1 MAKDA
6 PASSLAR
13 KVQIEVFGADL
24 DGYQFIE
31 QTRTLTITRDG
42 ATIPLANKLAPE
54 SELIVRNPESNQEAV
69 ARVVDLVRDEVYVRV
84 YGIAFVDPSVNL
96 WQVELPEI
104 QSKESKLMQCS
115 RCHTVEDV
123 SLSEIETEVFA
134 AKQSLTR
141 RCKCSDS
148 STIWKQA
155 DSRAAARMAEERE
168 ANDRKRKSPAI
179 VEAVAPVP
187 NERRKQKRTAMKTT
201 ACIRCYGGEEIV
213 ECEDVSRGG
222 FRFKSREG
230 YPTGSPIQA
239 AVLYTKSSG
248 DLFVAARI
256 VYKQKLDSGFYSHG
270 VAFATSTERP

>member
-1 MAKDA
+1 MAKDSS
-6 PASSLAR
+6 ASSLAR
-13 KVQIEVFGADL
+13 KVQIEVFGTDL

-54 SELIVRNPESNQEAV
+54 SELIVRNPKSNQEAV

-104 QSKESKLMQCS
+104 RSKESMLMQCS
-115 RCHTVEDV
+115 RCHLVEDV
-123 SLSEIETEVFA
+123 LLSEIETEVFE

-141 RCKCSDS
+141 QCKCSDS

-155 DSRAAARMAEERE
+155 DGSAAARMAEARE
-168 ANDRKRKSPAI
+168 ANDRKQKSPAI
-179 VEAVAPVP
+179 VQTVAPVRS
-187 NERRKQKRTAMKTT
+187 ERRKQKRTAMKTT
-201 ACIRCYGGEEIV
+201 ACIRCYGGEEVV

-222 FRFKSREG
+222 FRFKSREA

-239 AVLYTKSSG
+239 AILYTKSSG

-256 VYKQKLDSGFYSHG
+256 VYKQKLDNGSYSHG
-270 VAFATSTERP
+270 VAFATSIERP

>member
-1 MAKDA
+1 MAKDSS
-6 PASSLAR
+6 ASSVAR
-13 KVQIEVFGADL
+13 KIQIEVFGADL

-31 QTRTLTITRDG
+31 LTRTLTITRDG

-54 SELIVRNPESNQEAV
+54 SELIVRNPESNQEAI
-69 ARVVDLVRDEVYVRV
+69 ARVVDLVRDEVCVRV
-84 YGIAFVDPSVNL
+84 YGIAFVEPSVNL

-104 QSKESKLMQCS
+104 KSKESTLMQCG
-115 RCHTVEDV
+115 RCHIIEEI
-123 SLSEIETEVFA
+123 SLSEIETEIFE

-141 RCKCSDS
+141 HCKCSNS

-155 DSRAAARMAEERE
+155 DRKAAARMAEERE
-168 ANDRKRKSPAI
+168 ANDRKKQSPAT
-179 VEAVAPVP
+179 VQTVAPLP

-201 ACIRCYGGEEIV
+201 ACIRCYGGEEVV

-239 AVLYTKSSG
+239 AILYTKSSG
-248 DLFVAARI
+248 DLFVEARI
-256 VYKQKLDSGFYSHG
+256 VYKQKLDNEFYRHG
-270 VAFATSTERP
+270 VAFITSIKKP

>member
-1 MAKDA
+1 MAKDSS
-6 PASSLAR
+6 ASSLAR

-54 SELIVRNPESNQEAV
+54 SELIVRNPESNQEAI

-84 YGIAFVDPSVNL
+84 YGIAFLDPSVNL

-104 QSKESKLMQCS
+104 RAKESKLMQCS

-123 SLSEIETEVFA
+123 SLSEIETEVYA
-134 AKQSLTR
+134 AKQSLPR

-148 STIWKQA
+148 STIWKRA
-155 DSRAAARMAEERE
+155 DSRAGARMAEECE
-168 ANDRKRKSPAI
+168 ATDRKRKSPAFAET
-179 VEAVAPVP
+179 VTPVP

-201 ACIRCYGGEEIV
+201 ARIRCYGGEEVV

-222 FRFKSREG
+222 FRFKSREE

-256 VYKQKLDSGFYSHG
+256 VYKQKLDNGSYSHG
-270 VAFATSTERP
+270 VAFTTSIAKP